1 MFGRHVRRRRK
12 WRLEE
17 AGCTFCSWPRSLP
30 SPTEPFP
37 SFCILL
43 LNKFLCRGDDGC
55 CHDIGVPS
63 SGGGYRFSR
72 LRFRLHSVNDSGT
85 GLQDDDRNHG
95 CEVHCALPSQPE
107 SREDTYEVR
116 AGSRV
121 QPVLSWVPHCLGLGV
136 SNSGPTGSV
145 SGKYSIN

>member
-17 AGCTFCSWPRSLP
+17 AGCTSCSWHRSLP
-30 SPTEPFP
+30 SLTEPFP
-37 SFCILL
+37 SFCMLL
-43 LNKFLCRGDDGC
+43 LNELLCRGDDGC
-55 CHDIGVPS
+55 HHVTGVPS

-85 GLQDDDRNHG
+85 GLQDDDRDHG
-95 CEVHCALPSQPE
+95 CGVRCAWPSQPE
-107 SREDTYEVR
+107 SREDTHEVR

-121 QPVLSWVPHCLGLGV
+121 QPVLSWVPHCPGLGL
-136 SNSGPTGSV
+136 SNSSPTASL
-145 SGKYSIN
+145 SGQYSIN